1 MYFIMLCLYIISLTT
16 IMEQVREVSDLPLLT
31 MDEHTRK
38 TRCQL
43 DFRFVC
49 ENHILH
55 EPARK
60 RPMLGGVYTCQGWCN
75 MLFV

>member
-38 TRCQL
+38 TRCHTSCISIFILYVKIIAISTHQL
-43 DFRFVC
+43 SY
-49 ENHILH
+49 
-55 EPARK
+55 
-60 RPMLGGVYTCQGWCN
+60 VY
-75 MLFV
+75 